1 MRIGA
6 ATIAVSG
13 LPKYRE
19 RIKTMKNTYSIAQ
32 RNAIVE
38 EKLYLVKAVMRENI
52 SAIRA
57 RHIEWDDV
65 YQELSLGLITAV
77 SSYDPNKGDIDSY
90 IRAELKKALRSV
102 RRYGSDCEVINAVP
116 AAA

>member
-1 MRIGA
+1 M
-6 ATIAVSG
+6 TIAVSG

-52 SAIRA
+52 SAIRL
-57 RHIEWDDV
+57 EWDDV
-65 YQELSLGLITAV
+65 YQELSLGLIGAV
-77 SSYDPNKGDIDSY
+77 SRYDPAKGDVDSY